1 MTENG
6 LHYTRRFMNRF
17 IGKPTT
23 DAFHEFSQKLQN
35 LNITHVEHSLI
46 IPIIL
51 SLPFDKI
58 SDNESLHIIKYCY
71 MYALYIQMCTTRT
84 EDEAKDIFNAVIQVR
99 RQVFKGFRLS
109 IDLSLLGDRSNS
121 FSE

>member
-17 IGKPTT
+17 IGKQTS
-23 DAFHEFSQKLQN
+23 DAFHEFSQKLQS

-46 IPIIL
+46 MVIIL
-51 SLPFDKI
+51 SLPFEKI
-58 SDNESLHIIKYCY
+58 VDSESLHIIKYCY

-84 EDEAKDIFNAVIQVR
+84 EDEAKDTFNAVIQVG
-99 RQVFKGFRLS
+99 RQVF
-109 IDLSLLGDRSNS
+109 
-121 FSE
+121 